1 MSDET
6 VLDDAL
12 SQALHRA
19 DLDEL
24 VRMIDGRTASRD
36 WEGLLRLRDRARHA
50 LETGRQL
57 WPAATLAEYRLAL
70 LAPPEWAARVLD
82 EGSGRFTIGPLTE
95 VIAQHHAWADVRDHL
110 EPGPRAALVAHERA
124 LRGDHIDAADIVG
137 LPDVLEVP
145 YALAEWEPT
154 YRLADYHDVDAEF
167 PSPDLPAVFESIEL
181 PGADATAGRDAEGD
195 PVHDAVR
202 QLVEPWTVSSNG
214 RCDVVAV
221 DGGMPDVLAA
231 LGLRRARVA
240 ALAPPEALA
249 WLGWAGAS
257 GGAFGRR
264 RGAALGRFGAWWVL
278 TALAN
283 LIDDWPIDPA
293 ELGDFAGGLRWW
305 WFDAHEPATGWQL
318 QLAVEDPAESLAWAI
333 NARDAV

>member
-1 MSDET
+1 M
-6 VLDDAL
+6 
-12 SQALHRA
+12 
-19 DLDEL
+19 
-24 VRMIDGRTASRD
+24 
-36 WEGLLRLRDRARHA
+36 
-50 LETGRQL
+50 
-57 WPAATLAEYRLAL
+57 
-70 LAPPEWAARVLD
+70 LD

-95 VIAQHHAWADVRDHL
+95 VIAQHHAWADVRDRL

-124 LRGDHIDAADIVG
+124 LRGDHIDAADVVG

-154 YRLADYHDVDAEF
+154 YRLADYHDVERRVPVARC
-167 PSPDLPAVFESIEL
+167 SRSVRVHR
-181 PGADATAGRDAEGD
+181 TAWCRRDGRTRSRRR

-221 DGGMPDVLAA
+221 AGGMPDALAA

-240 ALAPPEALA
+240 ALTTPEALA

-283 LIDDWPIDPA
+283 LIDDWPIDAA
-293 ELGDFAGGLRWW
+293 ELGDVAGSLRWW